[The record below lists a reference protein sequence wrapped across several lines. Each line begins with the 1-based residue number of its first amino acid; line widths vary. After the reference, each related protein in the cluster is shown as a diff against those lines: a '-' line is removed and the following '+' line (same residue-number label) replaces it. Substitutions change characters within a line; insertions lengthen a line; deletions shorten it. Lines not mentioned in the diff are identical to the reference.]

1 MAEVYVGTKFQTVFV
16 RRQPPTDPYA
26 SELLTWCRQW
36 AAAGWIAKAT
46 GNLSCRTTAG
56 FLITP
61 TGTDPVT
68 LTTADLV
75 EVLGVD
81 EKEVRVVGT
90 REPSSECRMHA
101 GIYAARP
108 DVTAIFHGHYAPA
121 LSAPG
126 VAITAREI
134 PYGTPAMATETVDAL
149 GSGNFVVMRNH
160 GFVAVGAT
168 LRGAHTA
175 AMAVLAKL

>member
-1 MAEVYVGTKFQTVFV
+1 MAEVYVGTKFQTRFV
-16 RRQPPTDPYA
+16 RRQPPTDGHTG
-26 SELLTWCRQW
+26 ELLGWCQRW
-36 AAAGWIAKAT
+36 AQAGWIAKAT
-46 GNLSCRTTAG
+46 GNLSCRTAAG
-56 FLITP
+56 FMITP

-68 LTTADLV
+68 LTDGDFV

-81 EKEVRVVGT
+81 EKEVCVAGT

-101 GIYAARP
+101 AIYAARP

-134 PYGTPAMATETVDAL
+134 PYGTPAMATETVQAL
-149 GSGNFVVMRNH
+149 GGGNFVVMRGH
-160 GFVAVGAT
+160 GFVAVGPTMPAAHAAAT
-168 LRGAHTA
+168 
-175 AMAVLAKL
+175 AVLAQL

>member
-1 MAEVYVGTKFQTVFV
+1 MAEVYVGTKFQTIFV
-16 RRQPPTDPYA
+16 RRQPPA
-26 SELLTWCRQW
+26 AAQAEELLAWCRQW

-46 GNLSCRTTAG
+46 GNLSCRTANG
-56 FLITP
+56 FIITP

-68 LTTADLV
+68 LSAADFV

-81 EKEVRVVGT
+81 EKEVRVAGI

-121 LSAPG
+121 LTAPG

-134 PYGTPAMATETVDAL
+134 PYGTPAMATETAQAL
-149 GSGNFVVMRNH
+149 GTGSFVVMRNH

-168 LRGAHTA
+168 MRAAHA
-175 AMAVLAKL
+175 AATDVLANL

>member
-1 MAEVYVGTKFQTVFV
+1 MAEVYVGTKFQTIFV
-16 RRQPPTDPYA
+16 RRQPPA
-26 SELLTWCRQW
+26 AAQAEELLAWCRQW

-46 GNLSCRTTAG
+46 GNLSCRTANG
-56 FLITP
+56 FIITP

-68 LTTADLV
+68 LSAADFV

-81 EKEVRVVGT
+81 EKEVRVAGT

-121 LSAPG
+121 LTAPG

-134 PYGTPAMATETVDAL
+134 PYGTPAMATETAQAL
-149 GSGNFVVMRNH
+149 GTGSFVVMRNH

-168 LRGAHTA
+168 MQAAHAPATTG
-175 AMAVLAKL
+175 LANL